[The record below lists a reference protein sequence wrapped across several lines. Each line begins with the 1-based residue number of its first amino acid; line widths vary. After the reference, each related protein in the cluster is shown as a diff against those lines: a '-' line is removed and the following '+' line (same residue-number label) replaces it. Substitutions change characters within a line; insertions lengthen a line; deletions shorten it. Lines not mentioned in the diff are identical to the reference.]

1 MPKPF
6 AFILLAALTLLAA
19 APTSMAQDSARQSEA
34 ANGGQMPV
42 IVYSCLG
49 CHGID
54 GYRNAYPSFRVPK
67 IGGQK
72 QEYLATALKAYRA
85 GTREHPTMQAQGR
98 DLSDQEI
105 GELAAWFAGAEAAK
119 DTVTS
124 DDIAGIDAAA
134 TCLACH
140 GAGSEGVTPV
150 PPTLSGQH
158 EDYLVHAL
166 RQYRDGKRSG
176 NVMNA
181 FAGNLSDQDMAR
193 IARFYSRREGL
204 TTPDYD

>member
-1 MPKPF
+1 MLRPF
-6 AFILLAALTLLAA
+6 TFVFLATLLLAA
-19 APTSMAQDSARQSEA
+19 APPANAQDGAP
-34 ANGGQMPV
+34 NGRDDAPV
-42 IVYSCLG
+42 LVYSCLG
-49 CHGID
+49 CHGIE

-72 QEYLATALKAYRA
+72 REYLATALKAYRA
-85 GTREHPTMQAQGR
+85 DTREHPTMQAQGS
-98 DLSDQEI
+98 DLSDQDI
-105 GELAAWFAGAEAAK
+105 DELAAWFAGAEAAK

-140 GAGSEGVTPV
+140 GAGSEGVTPT
-150 PPTLSGQH
+150 PPALSGQH
-158 EDYLVHAL
+158 EDYLVHSL

-181 FAGNLSDQDMAR
+181 FAANLSDQDMAR

-204 TTPDYD
+204 TTPDYE

>member
-1 MPKPF
+1 MPRPF
-6 AFILLAALTLLAA
+6 AFVLIAAVTLFAA
-19 APTSMAQDSARQSEA
+19 ARPTIAQETAQQGADGE
-34 ANGGQMPV
+34 MPV

-49 CHGID
+49 CHGIE

-72 QEYLATALKAYRA
+72 RDYLVAALKAYRA
-85 GTREHPTMQAQGR
+85 GTRAHLTMQAQMSA
-98 DLSDQEI
+98 LSDQEI
-105 GELAAWFAGAEAAK
+105 DELATWFSRGEAAK

-140 GAGSEGVTPV
+140 GAGSEGVTPT

-158 EDYLVHAL
+158 EEYLVYAL
-166 RQYRDGKRSG
+166 QQYRNGNRPG

-181 FAGNLSDQDMAR
+181 FAGNLSDEDMAR

-204 TTPDYD
+204 TTPDYE

>member
-1 MPKPF
+1 
-6 AFILLAALTLLAA
+6 
-19 APTSMAQDSARQSEA
+19 MAQETARQGAGDSR
-34 ANGGQMPV
+34 GDMPV

-49 CHGID
+49 CHGIES
-54 GYRNAYPSFRVPK
+54 YRNAYPSFRVPK

-72 QEYLATALKAYRA
+72 REYLATALKAYRA
-85 GTREHPTMQAQGR
+85 GTREHPTMQAQGS
-98 DLSDQEI
+98 DLSDLEI
-105 GELAAWFAGAEAAK
+105 DELATWFSGDEAAK

-140 GAGSEGVTPV
+140 GAGSEGVTPT

-166 RQYRDGKRSG
+166 EQYRNGKRSG

-181 FAGNLSDQDMAR
+181 FAGSLSDQDMAR
-193 IARFYSRREGL
+193 IARFYSRRAGL
-204 TTPDYD
+204 TTPDYE

>member
-1 MPKPF
+1 MPRPF
-6 AFILLAALTLLAA
+6 AFVLIAAVTLFAAALAAI
-19 APTSMAQDSARQSEA
+19 AQQPVQQGAGDNRVD
-34 ANGGQMPV
+34 MPV

-49 CHGID
+49 CHGIE

-72 QEYLATALKAYRA
+72 RDYLAAALKAYRA
-85 GTREHPTMQAQGR
+85 GTREHLTMQAQISA
-98 DLSDQEI
+98 LSNQEI
-105 GELAAWFAGAEAAK
+105 DELAAWFSRGEAAK

-124 DDIAGIDAAA
+124 DDIAAIDAAA

-140 GAGSEGVTPV
+140 GAGSEGVTPT

-158 EDYLVHAL
+158 EEYLVHAL
-166 RQYRDGKRSG
+166 RQYRNGNRPG

-181 FAGNLSDQDMAR
+181 FAGNLSDEDMER
-193 IARFYSRREGL
+193 IASFYSRREGL
-204 TTPDYD
+204 TTPDYE

>member
-1 MPKPF
+1 
-6 AFILLAALTLLAA
+6 
-19 APTSMAQDSARQSEA
+19 MAQETARQGA
-34 ANGGQMPV
+34 GDNRGDMPV

-72 QEYLATALKAYRA
+72 REYLATALKAYRA
-85 GTREHPTMQAQGR
+85 GTREHPTMQAQGS

-105 GELAAWFAGAEAAK
+105 GELSAWFSGDEAAK

-124 DDIAGIDAAA
+124 NDIAGIDAAA

-140 GAGSEGVTPV
+140 GAGSEGVTPT

-166 RQYRDGKRSG
+166 KQYRDGKRSG

-204 TTPDYD
+204 TTPDYE